1 MYTRIATAVGQSAPP
16 HNMGRKS
23 KPANGHTGEINKG
36 KKLEDKAEDKV
47 EDKAE
52 DKVEDKA
59 EDKSE
64 ERSYV
69 CCLSCCF
76 CDTASFE
83 RADLAAYR
91 GHLAAEHGVT
101 RNMEALLTLTS
112 QLQAGN
118 YSAQG

>member
-23 KPANGHTGEINKG
+23 KPANGHKGEINKG

-52 DKVEDKA
+52 DK
-59 EDKSE
+59 SE
-64 ERSYV
+64 ERSFV

-118 YSAQG
+118 YSAQE